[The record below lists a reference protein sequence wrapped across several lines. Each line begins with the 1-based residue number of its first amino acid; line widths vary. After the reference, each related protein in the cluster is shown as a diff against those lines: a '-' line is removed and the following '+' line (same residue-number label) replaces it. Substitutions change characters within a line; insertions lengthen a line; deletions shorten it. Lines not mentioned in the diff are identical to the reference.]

1 MLAIVFALL
10 LATGSLFAQQTTGA
24 ARGVVTD
31 PTGALVSGVTI
42 SAANNQ
48 TRITQTTK
56 TSAAGAYVL
65 PLLSPGTYTL
75 SAESPGF
82 SKAVRSNVVVRIT
95 ETEVVDFA
103 LQLGSVSDSVTVG
116 DTASLLQS
124 ESSAEGRVIERDTI
138 GSLPLGDSQFHAT
151 AGPDGWG
158 CHRSA

>member
-1 MLAIVFALL
+1 MLAIVLALL

-24 ARGVVTD
+24 VRGVVTD

-103 LQLGSVSDSVTVG
+103 LQLGS
-116 DTASLLQS
+116 
-124 ESSAEGRVIERDTI
+124 
-138 GSLPLGDSQFHAT
+138 
-151 AGPDGWG
+151 
-158 CHRSA
+158 